1 MISTLRVVPLLV
13 FPLAAFILWTLALG
27 AGWTSSTFFDA
38 AMFSGVRWAVSM
50 GDVVI
55 FASLLVL
62 FVEIVKSVNTGATEI
77 LNHGLSMLVAV
88 MCIILFVTNAGF
100 TNSTFFLLTT
110 MTVIDVIAGFAI
122 TIVAARRD
130 FGTR

>member
-1 MISTLRVVPLLV
+1 
-13 FPLAAFILWTLALG
+13 
-27 AGWTSSTFFDA
+27 
-38 AMFSGVRWAVSM
+38 M
-50 GDVVI
+50 GDAMV

-88 MCIILFVTNAGF
+88 GCIILFVTSPGF

-130 FGTR
+130 FGTQ